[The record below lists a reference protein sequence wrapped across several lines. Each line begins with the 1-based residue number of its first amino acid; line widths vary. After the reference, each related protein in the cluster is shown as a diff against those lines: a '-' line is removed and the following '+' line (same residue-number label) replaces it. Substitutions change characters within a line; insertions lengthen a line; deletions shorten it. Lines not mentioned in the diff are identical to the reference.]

1 MAPNPDIR
9 ASDADRDR
17 VAANLREHC
26 AVGRITV
33 EEMNERLDL
42 VYQAK
47 TLGHLQAVTHD
58 LPEED
63 LHQLPVPA
71 GQGNSTASVAPR
83 QSGGELYRR
92 GGRAMWGAWAMVSGI
107 NFTIWL
113 VIALTGNV
121 VYPWWLWVAG
131 PWGALILLSSLL
143 GPKRHG

>member
-1 MAPNPDIR
+1 MAPNPDLR

-42 VYQAK
+42 VYEAR
-47 TLGHLQAVTHD
+47 TLGQLQAVTHD

-71 GQGNSTASVAPR
+71 AQGNSTASVAPR
-83 QSGGELYRR
+83 PSGGDLYRR
-92 GGRAMWGAWAMVSGI
+92 GGRAMWGTWAVVSGI
-107 NFTIWL
+107 NLTVWL
-113 VIALTGNV
+113 IIALTGHV

-131 PWGALILLSSLL
+131 PWGALILLGSLL